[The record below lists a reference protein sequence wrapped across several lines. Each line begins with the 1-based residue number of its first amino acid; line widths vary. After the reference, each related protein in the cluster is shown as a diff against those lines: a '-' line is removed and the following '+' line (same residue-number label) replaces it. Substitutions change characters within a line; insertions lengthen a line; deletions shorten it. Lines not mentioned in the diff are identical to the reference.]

1 MGDEYN
7 TRKGN
12 KSAHLWRVLNHAVA
26 HKGNL
31 RNFQRTIKMNQVQTF
46 NFGNIAVSFR
56 EDGYLNATQIAAHF
70 GKLPKDYLKAEQ
82 TQQYISALA
91 ESLSERTKILTDEN
105 QLVIVKKGNS
115 KNFTQGTWLHPKL
128 AIHFARWLDPKFA
141 VWCDE
146 QIEALLNGKVSDG
159 LPAKTTADDR
169 TPLRQAVAALVG
181 RKGIDYST
189 AYGMIHQR
197 FNVEAIEDIPAEKL
211 PEAVAYVHALTLHT
225 GLTGEV
231 LDREPLSA
239 PQPALPIDG
248 NSLADIAA
256 MVYYGTWMIE
266 LGKDISAPLKQ
277 LGNRQAVT
285 MWTVWHETRSRLKRA
300 VAALEVLRGYAD
312 KDTSDRIAVCLEGIY
327 SKATVR

>member
-1 MGDEYN
+1 MN
-7 TRKGN
+7 V
-12 KSAHLWRVLNHAVA
+12 SVL
-26 HKGNL
+26 
-31 RNFQRTIKMNQVQTF
+31 
-46 NFGNIAVSFR
+46 NFGNTPVSFR
-56 EDGYLNATQIAAHF
+56 QDGFLNATSIAAHF
-70 GKLPKDYLKAEQ
+70 GKLPKDYLKTEQ

-128 AIHFARWLDPKFA
+128 AIHFARWLNPKFA

-146 QIEALLNGKVSDG
+146 QIEILLNGKISDG
-159 LPAKTTADDR
+159 IKTVTPKPTRALPD
-169 TPLRQAVAALVG
+169 
-181 RKGIDYST
+181 
-189 AYGMIHQR
+189 
-197 FNVEAIEDIPAEKL
+197 
-211 PEAVAYVHALTLHT
+211 
-225 GLTGEV
+225 GLTGEQIEAVKKLHNALTKSAPKEAQARIAITLWSAVKSKFGCSYKEVPAEQFPEVLSVMSRVAVENGVLYGEV
-231 LDREPLSA
+231 LDAPPKAEPK
-239 PQPALPIDG
+239 LPIDG

-266 LGKDISAPLKQ
+266 LGKDVSAPLKQ

>member
-1 MGDEYN
+1 
-7 TRKGN
+7 
-12 KSAHLWRVLNHAVA
+12 
-26 HKGNL
+26 
-31 RNFQRTIKMNQVQTF
+31 MNQVQSF

-70 GKLPKDYLKAEQ
+70 GKLPKDYLKTEQ

-197 FNVEAIEDIPAEKL
+197 FNVGAIEDIPAAQL

-300 VAALEVLRGYAD
+300 VAALEVLREYAD

>member
-1 MGDEYN
+1 
-7 TRKGN
+7 
-12 KSAHLWRVLNHAVA
+12 
-26 HKGNL
+26 
-31 RNFQRTIKMNQVQTF
+31 MNQVQSF

-70 GKLPKDYLKAEQ
+70 GKLPKDYLKTEQ

-159 LPAKTTADDR
+159 PAAKTTADDR

-189 AYGMIHQR
+189 AYGMVHQR
-197 FNVEAIEDIPAEKL
+197 FNVGAIEDIPAEKL

-225 GLTGEV
+225 GLVGEV
-231 LDREPLSA
+231 LDAEPA
-239 PQPALPIDG
+239 PAPFDDLDVAHLLLHAQDIRLFIRRYLPAFENLGIDKGGALWSYVHDTAPVFNRVRAAVLP
-248 NSLADIAA
+248 
-256 MVYYGTWMIE
+256 
-266 LGKDISAPLKQ
+266 
-277 LGNRQAVT
+277 
-285 MWTVWHETRSRLKRA
+285 RLKDQWLQRQIMKTA
-300 VAALEVLRGYAD
+300 GV
-312 KDTSDRIAVCLEGIY
+312 
-327 SKATVR
+327 

>member
-1 MGDEYN
+1 MNTNFSLSFHNVDFDITDIHGQPWLRGYQIGNALEYSD
-7 TRKGN
+7 G
-12 KSAHLWRVLNHAVA
+12 AVA
-26 HKGNL
+26 IAKLYDRNADEFTDSMTQVIELPTAGGKQQVRVFSL
-31 RNFQRTIKMNQVQTF
+31 RGCHLLGM
-46 NFGNIAVSFR
+46 
-56 EDGYLNATQIAAHF
+56 
-70 GKLPKDYLKAEQ
+70 
-82 TQQYISALA
+82 LA
-91 ESLSERTKILTDEN
+91 RTKVAKE
-105 QLVIVKKGNS
+105 
-115 KNFTQGTWLHPKL
+115 FR
-128 AIHFARWLDPKFA
+128 RWVLD
-141 VWCDE
+141 VLE
-146 QIEALLNGKVSDG
+146 ETLLNGKISDG
-159 LPAKTTADDR
+159 IKSAKTTADDR
-169 TPLRQAVAALVG
+169 TGLRQAVAALVG

-197 FNVEAIEDIPAEKL
+197 FNVGAIEDLPAEKL

-231 LDREPLSA
+231 LDAPPKAEPK
-239 PQPALPIDG
+239 LPIDG

-266 LGKDISAPLKQ
+266 LGKDVSAPLMQ
-277 LGNRQAVT
+277 LGCKQAVT

>member
-1 MGDEYN
+1 M
-7 TRKGN
+7 
-12 KSAHLWRVLNHAVA
+12 S
-26 HKGNL
+26 
-31 RNFQRTIKMNQVQTF
+31 IQTF
-46 NFGNIAVSFR
+46 SLNQFSVSFQ
-56 EDGYLNATQIAAHF
+56 ENGYLNATAI
-70 GKLPKDYLKAEQ
+70 AEQ
-82 TQQYISALA
+82 YDKRVGNYLRN
-91 ESLSERTKILTDEN
+91 ERTQEYITALTERLFNPETRNRATAEN
-105 QLVIVKKGNS
+105 QLVIIKKGGNDKKS
-115 KNFTQGTWLHPKL
+115 QGTWLHPKL
-128 AIHFARWLDPKFA
+128 AVDFARWLNPKFA

-159 LPAKTTADDR
+159 PAAKTTADDR

-181 RKGIDYST
+181 RKGIDYSS
-189 AYGMIHQR
+189 AYSMIHQR

-211 PEAVAYVHALTLHT
+211 PEAVAYAHALTLHT

-231 LDREPLSA
+231 LDA
-239 PQPALPIDG
+239 PPKAKPKLPIDG

-266 LGKDISAPLKQ
+266 LGKDVSAPLRQ
-277 LGNRQAVT
+277 LGCKQAVT

>member
-1 MGDEYN
+1 
-7 TRKGN
+7 
-12 KSAHLWRVLNHAVA
+12 
-26 HKGNL
+26 
-31 RNFQRTIKMNQVQTF
+31 MNQVQSF

-70 GKLPKDYLKAEQ
+70 GKLPKDYLKTEQ

-159 LPAKTTADDR
+159 PTAKTTADDR

-197 FNVEAIEDIPAEKL
+197 FNVGAIEDIPAEKL

-225 GLTGEV
+225 GLVGEV
-231 LDREPLSA
+231 LDAEPA
-239 PQPALPIDG
+239 PAPFDDLDIAHLLLHAQDIRLFIRRYLPAFENLGIDKNGALWSYIHDTAPVFNRVRAAALP
-248 NSLADIAA
+248 
-256 MVYYGTWMIE
+256 
-266 LGKDISAPLKQ
+266 
-277 LGNRQAVT
+277 
-285 MWTVWHETRSRLKRA
+285 RLKDQWLQRQIMKTA
-300 VAALEVLRGYAD
+300 GV
-312 KDTSDRIAVCLEGIY
+312 
-327 SKATVR
+327 

>member
-1 MGDEYN
+1 M
-7 TRKGN
+7 T
-12 KSAHLWRVLNHAVA
+12 
-26 HKGNL
+26 
-31 RNFQRTIKMNQVQTF
+31 QVQTF

-70 GKLPKDYLKAEQ
+70 GKLPKDYLKTEQ

-128 AIHFARWLDPKFA
+128 AIHFARWLNPKFA

-146 QIEALLNGKVSDG
+146 QIETLLNGKVSDG

-189 AYGMIHQR
+189 AYGMVHQR
-197 FNVEAIEDIPAEKL
+197 FNVGAIEDIPAEKL

-225 GLTGEV
+225 GLVGEV
-231 LDREPLSA
+231 LDAEPA
-239 PQPALPIDG
+239 PAPFDDLDVAHLLLHAQDIRLFIRRYLPAFENLGIDKGGALWSYVHDTAPVFNRVRAAVLP
-248 NSLADIAA
+248 
-256 MVYYGTWMIE
+256 
-266 LGKDISAPLKQ
+266 
-277 LGNRQAVT
+277 
-285 MWTVWHETRSRLKRA
+285 RLKEQWLQQKIMKTA
-300 VAALEVLRGYAD
+300 GV
-312 KDTSDRIAVCLEGIY
+312 
-327 SKATVR
+327 

>member
-1 MGDEYN
+1 
-7 TRKGN
+7 
-12 KSAHLWRVLNHAVA
+12 
-26 HKGNL
+26 
-31 RNFQRTIKMNQVQTF
+31 MNQVQSF

-70 GKLPKDYLKAEQ
+70 GKLPKDYLKTEQ

-159 LPAKTTADDR
+159 PAAKTTADDR

-197 FNVEAIEDIPAEKL
+197 FNVGAIEDIPAEKL

-231 LDREPLSA
+231 LDALPKAEPK
-239 PQPALPIDG
+239 LPIDG

-300 VAALEVLRGYAD
+300 VAALEVLRKYAD

>member
-1 MGDEYN
+1 M
-7 TRKGN
+7 T
-12 KSAHLWRVLNHAVA
+12 
-26 HKGNL
+26 
-31 RNFQRTIKMNQVQTF
+31 QVQTF

-70 GKLPKDYLKAEQ
+70 GKLPKDYLKTEQ

-189 AYGMIHQR
+189 AYGMVHQR
-197 FNVEAIEDIPAEKL
+197 FNVGAIEDIPAEQL

-266 LGKDISAPLKQ
+266 LGKDISTPLRQ
-277 LGNRQAVT
+277 LGCKQAVT
-285 MWTVWHETRSRLKRA
+285 MWTVWHETRSRLKRT
-300 VAALEVLRGYAD
+300 VAALEVFRKYAD

>member
-1 MGDEYN
+1 MLKGYEPRGRPFREI
-7 TRKGN
+7 RKY
-12 KSAHLWRVLNHAVA
+12 
-26 HKGNL
+26 
-31 RNFQRTIKMNQVQTF
+31 QQETIMTQVQTF

-70 GKLPKDYLKAEQ
+70 GKLPKDYLKTEQ

-189 AYGMIHQR
+189 AYGMVHQR
-197 FNVEAIEDIPAEKL
+197 FNVGAIEDIPAEQL